1 VLVPLSGG
9 AGFGEA
15 ISLLSR
21 LATRLV
27 IEASR
32 CHLLKGSMKAIAIV
46 AVIALAVANTAC
58 TTTGKR
64 VGGAA
69 VGGVFGAAVA
79 GPIGAAAGAAA
90 GAATAPSF
98 VR

>member
-1 VLVPLSGG
+1 MKG
-9 AGFGEA
+9 
-15 ISLLSR
+15 
-21 LATRLV
+21 LAV
-27 IEASR
+27 V
-32 CHLLKGSMKAIAIV
+32 AIV
-46 AVIALAVANTAC
+46 TLALGSAGC

-90 GAATAPSF
+90 GAATAPSI

>member
-1 VLVPLSGG
+1 M
-9 AGFGEA
+9 
-15 ISLLSR
+15 
-21 LATRLV
+21 
-27 IEASR
+27 
-32 CHLLKGSMKAIAIV
+32 KGIAV
-46 AVIALAVANTAC
+46 DAMIALAAGNAAC

-79 GPIGAAAGAAA
+79 GPVGAAAGAAA
-90 GAATAPSF
+90 GAATAPSI